1 VELERWLSNAVK
13 AVRDWQRGFGDYDAH
28 PSVQLSDDTFAAA
41 FTELAGRLTDNYPFF
56 HPSYAG
62 QMLKPPHP
70 AAVVGYL
77 AAMLINPNNHAL
89 DGGPATA
96 AMEKEVV
103 AQLAAMFGL
112 PAHLGHLTTSGTI
125 ANLEA
130 LYVAREL
137 HPGRGIAYS
146 AEAHYTHG
154 RMCGVL
160 GIEGTA
166 VGVDGLGRIDL
177 GELDALLAGGRI
189 GTVVAT
195 AGTTGLGAI
204 DPVHGVL
211 ALARRHGV
219 RVHVDAAYGGFF
231 TLLAGQD
238 GRAGIDTAPWRAIS
252 GCDSVVVDPH
262 KHGLQPYGC
271 GAVLFADPGVG
282 RFYLHDSPYTYFTSG
297 ELHLGEISLECSRA
311 GAAAAALW
319 LTFQLLPP
327 TPDGLGQVLAAGR
340 RAALDW
346 AALLSA
352 SASLDLYQQPEL
364 DIVCYFPAAA
374 RTTSAIDAAA
384 AAMLQ
389 AGLADPD
396 QPVFVSTLRVAADA
410 LHRRHPDIVADTGGT
425 RILRS
430 VLMKPEHE
438 AFVPVLRDR
447 LEQLAQGAS

>member
-1 VELERWLSNAVK
+1 MDIRRWLSSGVDAVE
-13 AVRDWQRGFGDYDAH
+13 DWQATFGAFQQDA
-28 PSVQLSDDTFAAA
+28 SLRITDEQFATAFGA
-41 FTELAGRLTDNYPFF
+41 FTGRLRENYPFF

-70 AAVVGYL
+70 AAIVGYL
-77 AAMLINPNNHAL
+77 TAMLVNPNNHAL

-96 AMEKEVV
+96 RMEKEAV
-103 AQLAAMFGL
+103 AQLAQMFGL
-112 PAHLGHLTTSGTI
+112 QTHLGHLTTSGTM

-146 AEAHYTHG
+146 AEAHYTHS

-160 GIEGTA
+160 GMPGTA
-166 VGVDGLGRIDL
+166 VPVDSAGRLDL
-177 GELDALLAGGRI
+177 AALDALLAGGDI

-204 DPVHGVL
+204 DPVHEVL
-211 ALARRHGV
+211 TIARAHGV

-231 TLLAGQD
+231 ALLAGRGD
-238 GRAGIDTAPWRAIS
+238 LGIDAAPWQAIS
-252 GCDSVVVDPH
+252 QCDSVVVDPH

-271 GAVLFADPGVG
+271 GAVLFKDTDVG
-282 RFYLHDSPYTYFTSG
+282 RFYLHDSPYTYFTSD

-327 TPDGLGQVLAAGR
+327 TPDGLGRVLAAGR
-340 RAALDW
+340 RAALEW
-346 AALLSA
+346 ARLLSDSALLE
-352 SASLDLYQQPEL
+352 LYQRPEL
-364 DIVCYFPAAA
+364 DIVCYFPAEP
-374 RTTSAIDAAA
+374 TLSAIDEASARMLAAG
-384 AAMLQ
+384 M
-389 AGLADPD
+389 ADAER
-396 QPVFVSTLRVAADA
+396 PVYLSTLRVNADA
-410 LHRRHPDIVADTGGT
+410 FARRHPGVAVDRDGA

-430 VLMKPEHE
+430 VLMKPESE
-438 AFVPVLRDR
+438 GFVTELHAR
-447 LEQLAQGAS
+447 LERLANG

>member
-1 VELERWLSNAVK
+1 MDIRRWLTSGVDAVEQ
-13 AVRDWQRGFGDYDAH
+13 WQATFGPFQPDA
-28 PSVQLSDDTFAAA
+28 SLQISDEQFATAFGA
-41 FTELAGRLTDNYPFF
+41 FTGRLRENYPFF

-70 AAVVGYL
+70 AAIVGYL
-77 AAMLINPNNHAL
+77 TAMLVNPNNHAL

-96 AMEKEVV
+96 RMEKEAVE
-103 AQLAAMFGL
+103 QLAQMFGL
-112 PAHLGHLTTSGTI
+112 PEHLGHLTTSGTV

-146 AEAHYTHG
+146 AEAHYTHS

-160 GIEGTA
+160 GMPGTA
-166 VGVDGLGRIDL
+166 VAVDGAGRLDL
-177 GELDALLAGGRI
+177 GALDALLAGGGI

-195 AGTTGLGAI
+195 AGTTGLGAV
-204 DPVHGVL
+204 DPVHEVL
-211 ALARRHGV
+211 AIARAHGV

-231 TLLAGQD
+231 TLLAGRD
-238 GRAGIDTAPWRAIS
+238 GLGIDAAPWQAIAQ
-252 GCDSVVVDPH
+252 CDSVVVDPH

-271 GAVLFADPGVG
+271 GAVLFADPDVG
-282 RFYLHDSPYTYFTSG
+282 RFYLHDSPYTYFTSD

-327 TPDGLGQVLAAGR
+327 TPDGLGRVLAAGR

-346 AALLSA
+346 AGLLS
-352 SASLDLYQQPEL
+352 LYQQPEL
-364 DIVCYFPAAA
+364 DIVTYFPSAPAL
-374 RTTSAIDAAA
+374 SAIDEASARMLAAG
-384 AAMLQ
+384 M
-389 AGLADPD
+389 AGPEH
-396 QPVFVSTLRVAADA
+396 PVYLSTLRVTADA
-410 LHRRHPDIVADTGGT
+410 FARRHPGVTADRDGA

-430 VLMKPEHE
+430 VLMKPESE
-438 AFVPVLRDR
+438 SFVTELHARVER
-447 LEQLAQGAS
+447 LASG